1 MKIFGIS
8 NTGFLACAH
17 TGAQTNLAVERT
29 PCVVCHTFCDSEQ
42 LSAYIRSFDFYLFDA
57 LIPICIY

>member
-1 MKIFGIS
+1 MTI
-8 NTGFLACAH
+8 AH

-29 PCVVCHTFCDSEQ
+29 PRVLCVMRAHGAQ

-57 LIPICIY
+57 LISICIY